1 YWNRPADTAATLLD
15 GGWLRTGDIAPVS
28 ADGFV
33 TIVDRLK
40 EIIITGGFNV
50 SPSEVED
57 VLVSH
62 PDIEGAAVVA
72 LPKPRG
78 GEDVA

>member
-1 YWNRPADTAATLLD
+1 M
-15 GGWLRTGDIAPVS
+15 
-28 ADGFV
+28 
-33 TIVDRLK
+33 
-40 EIIITGGFNV
+40 IITGGFNV

-78 GEDVA
+78 GEDVAAAIVVRDGALLTSDDMLRQAKGALV